1 MFYNSY
7 RTTKAAN
14 AERLKLGQTGK
25 SVISNPR
32 ERLMNIQKREKL
44 KTLLITKF
52 MQKYGIKRPEQYLE
66 NEINKFLQG
75 EKLNNNDLQKLDAK
89 IHRILI
95 ENKGFSNLQDTL
107 NASLSQNTIPHQN
120 NESIYPNN
128 QIPNMNINLTEE
140 NINQN
145 YSKSNADV
153 LSFNKYPK
161 FKNPREELAWL
172 EAEEAKYSK
181 KVFNEVKKDNN
192 INNKSNEYPPQI
204 DFSTFDDEW
213 AALAEYNRRM
223 YLQDIKEE
231 KIKDHELKKRTK
243 DELDVQVKEKLKR
256 EYENEL
262 RNLEYAKIMKEHLKD
277 LEEIEKKKAEDLKQ
291 QRLREQQNRIAQ
303 MRDEYTR
310 KRIEELKNK
319 KWERN
324 LVKHYQDEIEDEKK
338 AEKERKEKEY
348 KAYLDTK
355 RDNEISEQMKAEQL
369 KKEKEDDIK
378 FIEENNKIEEKKEL
392 ERKLYFK
399 RIDRNSNNFMTGV
412 AKEALD
418 NIIKEEKDE
427 EDRINFYIE
436 QKNKKEVE
444 KEEKD
449 RIKRQLAKNEL
460 KHYLDLQIE
469 ERKKITELEKE
480 LDGEQA
486 RIWKIDSDKYK
497 EDERNIEQKI
507 RRMNRRNLETLN
519 RQVQMRKDKNNLNK
533 KMSPTEFA
541 MNKNTLV
548 KAKIVNEKPEYA

>member
-25 SVISNPR
+25 SIIANPR
-32 ERLMNIQKREKL
+32 DRLMNLQKREKL

-52 MQKYGIKRPEQYLE
+52 MQKYGIKHPEQYLE

-75 EKLNNNDLQKLDAK
+75 EKLNNTDLQKLDAK
-89 IHRILI
+89 IHRILL
-95 ENKGFSNLQDTL
+95 ENKGFSNLKETI
-107 NASLSQNTIPHQN
+107 NSSLSQNNIPYQN

-128 QIPNMNINLTEE
+128 QNPNINLTEG

-153 LSFNKYPK
+153 LSYNKYPK

-172 EAEEAKYSK
+172 EAEEEKYAKK
-181 KVFNEVKKDNN
+181 NIINVKNDNDNN
-192 INNKSNEYPPQI
+192 KNKNNEYPPQI

-324 LVKHYQDEIEDEKK
+324 LVKHYQEEIEDEKK

-355 RDNEISEQMKAEQL
+355 KENESNEKIKLEQL

-399 RIDRNSNNFMTGV
+399 RIERNSNNFMTGV

-418 NIIKEEKDE
+418 NMIKEEKDE

-436 QKNKKEVE
+436 QKNKKDNE

-449 RIKRQLAKNEL
+449 KIKRELEKKEL

-469 ERKKITELEKE
+469 EKKKITELEKE

-519 RQVQMRKDKNNLNK
+519 RQVQMRKDKNKINK

-541 MNKNTLV
+541 MNKNTLMQ
-548 KAKIVNEKPEYA
+548 AKIVNEKPEYA

>member
-25 SVISNPR
+25 SIIANPR
-32 ERLMNIQKREKL
+32 DRLMNLQKREKL

-52 MQKYGIKRPEQYLE
+52 MQKYGIKHPEQYLE

-75 EKLNNNDLQKLDAK
+75 EKLNNTDLQKLDAK
-89 IHRILI
+89 IHRILL
-95 ENKGFSNLQDTL
+95 ENKGFSNLKETI
-107 NASLSQNTIPHQN
+107 NSSLSQNNIPYQN

-128 QIPNMNINLTEE
+128 QNPNINLTEG

-153 LSFNKYPK
+153 LSYNKYPK

-172 EAEEAKYSK
+172 EAEEEKYAKK
-181 KVFNEVKKDNN
+181 NIINVKNDNDNN
-192 INNKSNEYPPQI
+192 KNKNNEYPPQI

-324 LVKHYQDEIEDEKK
+324 LVKHYQEEIEDEKK

-355 RDNEISEQMKAEQL
+355 KENESNEKIKLEQL

-399 RIDRNSNNFMTGV
+399 RIERNSNNFMTGV

-418 NIIKEEKDE
+418 NMIKEEKDE

-436 QKNKKEVE
+436 QKNKKDNE

-449 RIKRQLAKNEL
+449 KIKRELEKKEL

-469 ERKKITELEKE
+469 EKKKITELEKE

-486 RIWKIDSDKYK
+486 RIWQIDSDKYK

-519 RQVQMRKDKNNLNK
+519 RQVQMRKDKNKINK

-541 MNKNTLV
+541 MNKDTLI

>member
-32 ERLMNIQKREKL
+32 ERLMNLQKREKL
-44 KTLLITKF
+44 KSLLITKF

-107 NASLSQNTIPHQN
+107 NASLSQNNIPYQN

-128 QIPNMNINLTEE
+128 QIPNMNINLTED
-140 NINQN
+140 NVNQN
-145 YSKSNADV
+145 YSKSNADI
-153 LSFNKYPK
+153 LSYNKYPK

-181 KVFNEVKKDNN
+181 KNLNEVKKEDNN
-192 INNKSNEYPPQI
+192 KNKNNEYPPQI

-231 KIKDHELKKRTK
+231 KMKDHELKMRTK

-277 LEEIEKKKAEDLKQ
+277 LEEIEKKKAEDLKKL
-291 QRLREQQNRIAQ
+291 RLREQQNRIAQ

-348 KAYLDTK
+348 KAYLETK
-355 RDNEISEQMKAEQL
+355 KDNEISEQIKAELL

-378 FIEENNKIEEKKEL
+378 FVEENNKIEEKKEL

-399 RIDRNSNNFMTGV
+399 RIERNSNNFMTGV

-418 NIIKEEKDE
+418 NMVKEEKDE

-444 KEEKD
+444 KEEKE
-449 RIKRQLAKNEL
+449 RMKRLLAKNEL

-469 ERKKITELEKE
+469 EKKKITELEKE

-486 RIWKIDSDKYK
+486 RIWQIDSDKYK

-519 RQVQMRKDKNNLNK
+519 RQVQMRKDKNYINK

-541 MNKNTLV
+541 MNKDTLI

>member
-25 SVISNPR
+25 SIIANPR
-32 ERLMNIQKREKL
+32 DRLMNLQKREKL

-52 MQKYGIKRPEQYLE
+52 MQKYGIKHPEQYLE

-75 EKLNNNDLQKLDAK
+75 EKLNNTDLQKLDAK
-89 IHRILI
+89 IHRILL
-95 ENKGFSNLQDTL
+95 ENKGFSNLKETI
-107 NASLSQNTIPHQN
+107 NSSLSQNNIPYQN

-128 QIPNMNINLTEE
+128 QNPNINLTEG

-153 LSFNKYPK
+153 LSYNKYPK

-172 EAEEAKYSK
+172 EAEEEKYAKK
-181 KVFNEVKKDNN
+181 NIINVKNDNDNN
-192 INNKSNEYPPQI
+192 KNKNNEYPPQI

-319 KWERN
+319 RWERN
-324 LVKHYQDEIEDEKK
+324 LVKHYQEEIEDEKK

-355 RDNEISEQMKAEQL
+355 KENESNEKIKLEQL

-399 RIDRNSNNFMTGV
+399 RIERNSNNFMTGV

-418 NIIKEEKDE
+418 NMVKEEKDE

-436 QKNKKEVE
+436 QKNKKDNE

-449 RIKRQLAKNEL
+449 KIKRELEKKEL

-469 ERKKITELEKE
+469 EKKKITELEKE

>member
-145 YSKSNADV
+145 YSKSNADI

>member
-25 SVISNPR
+25 SIIANPR
-32 ERLMNIQKREKL
+32 DRLMNLQKREKL

-52 MQKYGIKRPEQYLE
+52 MQKYGIKHPEQYLE

-75 EKLNNNDLQKLDAK
+75 EKLNNTDLQKLDAK
-89 IHRILI
+89 IHRILL
-95 ENKGFSNLQDTL
+95 ENKGSSNLKETI
-107 NASLSQNTIPHQN
+107 NSSLSQNNIPYQN

-128 QIPNMNINLTEE
+128 QNPNINLTEG

-153 LSFNKYPK
+153 LSYNKYPK

-172 EAEEAKYSK
+172 EAEEEKYAKK
-181 KVFNEVKKDNN
+181 NIINVKNDNDNN
-192 INNKSNEYPPQI
+192 KNKNNEYPPQI

-324 LVKHYQDEIEDEKK
+324 LVKHYQEEIEDEKK

-355 RDNEISEQMKAEQL
+355 KENESNEKIKLEQL

-399 RIDRNSNNFMTGV
+399 RIERNSNNFMTGV

-418 NIIKEEKDE
+418 NMVKEEKDE

-436 QKNKKEVE
+436 QKNKKDNE

-449 RIKRQLAKNEL
+449 KIKRELEKKEL

-469 ERKKITELEKE
+469 EKKKITELEKE

-519 RQVQMRKDKNNLNK
+519 RQVQMRKDKNKINK

-541 MNKNTLV
+541 MNKNTLMQ
-548 KAKIVNEKPEYA
+548 AKIVNEKPEYA

>member
-145 YSKSNADV
+145 YSKSNADI

-378 FIEENNKIEEKKEL
+378 FIEENNKIEERKEL

>member
-25 SVISNPR
+25 SIIANPR
-32 ERLMNIQKREKL
+32 DRLMNLQKREKL

-52 MQKYGIKRPEQYLE
+52 MQKYGIKHPEQYLE

-75 EKLNNNDLQKLDAK
+75 EKLNNTDLQKLDAK
-89 IHRILI
+89 IHRILL
-95 ENKGFSNLQDTL
+95 ENKGFSNLKETI
-107 NASLSQNTIPHQN
+107 NSSLSQNNIPYQN

-128 QIPNMNINLTEE
+128 QNPNINLTEG

-153 LSFNKYPK
+153 LSYNKYPK

-324 LVKHYQDEIEDEKK
+324 LVKHYQEEIEDEKK

-355 RDNEISEQMKAEQL
+355 KENESNEKIKLEQL

-399 RIDRNSNNFMTGV
+399 RIERNSNNFMTGV

-418 NIIKEEKDE
+418 NMVKEEKDE

>member
-25 SVISNPR
+25 SIIANPR
-32 ERLMNIQKREKL
+32 DRLMNLQKREKL

-52 MQKYGIKRPEQYLE
+52 MQKYGIKHPEQYLE

-75 EKLNNNDLQKLDAK
+75 EKLNNTDLQKLDAK
-89 IHRILI
+89 IHRILL
-95 ENKGFSNLQDTL
+95 ENKGSSNLKETI
-107 NASLSQNTIPHQN
+107 NSSLSQNNIPYQN

-128 QIPNMNINLTEE
+128 QNPNINLTEG

-153 LSFNKYPK
+153 LSYNKYPK

-172 EAEEAKYSK
+172 EAEEEKYAKK
-181 KVFNEVKKDNN
+181 NIINVKNDNDNN
-192 INNKSNEYPPQI
+192 KNKNNEYPPQI

-324 LVKHYQDEIEDEKK
+324 LVKHYQEEIEDEKK

-355 RDNEISEQMKAEQL
+355 KENESNEKIKLEQL

-399 RIDRNSNNFMTGV
+399 RIERNSNNFMTGV

-418 NIIKEEKDE
+418 NMIKEEKDE

-436 QKNKKEVE
+436 QKNKKDNE

-449 RIKRQLAKNEL
+449 KIKRELEKKEL

-469 ERKKITELEKE
+469 EKKKITELEKE

-519 RQVQMRKDKNNLNK
+519 RQVQMRKDKNKINK

-541 MNKNTLV
+541 MNKNTLMQ
-548 KAKIVNEKPEYA
+548 AKIVNEKPEYA

>member
-25 SVISNPR
+25 SIIANPR
-32 ERLMNIQKREKL
+32 DRLMNLQKREKL

-52 MQKYGIKRPEQYLE
+52 MQKYGIKHPEQYLE

-75 EKLNNNDLQKLDAK
+75 EKLNNTDLQKLDAK
-89 IHRILI
+89 IHRILL
-95 ENKGFSNLQDTL
+95 ENKGFSNLKETI
-107 NASLSQNTIPHQN
+107 NSSLSQNNIPYQN

-128 QIPNMNINLTEE
+128 QNPNINLTEG

-153 LSFNKYPK
+153 LSYNKYPK

-172 EAEEAKYSK
+172 EAEEEKYAKK
-181 KVFNEVKKDNN
+181 NIINVKNDNDNN
-192 INNKSNEYPPQI
+192 KNKNNEYPPQI

-324 LVKHYQDEIEDEKK
+324 LVKHYQEEIEDEKK
-338 AEKERKEKEY
+338 EEKERKEKEY

-355 RDNEISEQMKAEQL
+355 KENESNEKIKLEQL

-399 RIDRNSNNFMTGV
+399 RIERNSNNFMTGV

-418 NIIKEEKDE
+418 NMVKEEKDE

-436 QKNKKEVE
+436 QKNKKDNE

-449 RIKRQLAKNEL
+449 KIKRELEKKEL

-469 ERKKITELEKE
+469 EKKKITELEKE

-519 RQVQMRKDKNNLNK
+519 RQVQMRKDKNKINK

-541 MNKNTLV
+541 MNKNTLMQ
-548 KAKIVNEKPEYA
+548 AKIVNEKPEYA

>member
-44 KTLLITKF
+44 KNLLITKF
-52 MQKYGIKRPEQYLE
+52 MQKYGIKHPEQYLE

-145 YSKSNADV
+145 YSKSNADI

>member
-25 SVISNPR
+25 SIIANPR
-32 ERLMNIQKREKL
+32 DRLMNLQKREKL

-52 MQKYGIKRPEQYLE
+52 MQKYGIKHPEQYLE

-75 EKLNNNDLQKLDAK
+75 EKLNNTDLQKLDAK
-89 IHRILI
+89 IHRILL
-95 ENKGFSNLQDTL
+95 ENKGSSNLKETI
-107 NASLSQNTIPHQN
+107 NSSLSQNNIPYQN

-128 QIPNMNINLTEE
+128 QNPNINLTEG

-153 LSFNKYPK
+153 LSYNKYPK

-172 EAEEAKYSK
+172 EAEEEKYAKK
-181 KVFNEVKKDNN
+181 NIINVKNDNDNN
-192 INNKSNEYPPQI
+192 KNKNNEYPPQI

-324 LVKHYQDEIEDEKK
+324 LVKHYQEEIEDEKK

-355 RDNEISEQMKAEQL
+355 KENESNEKIKLEQL

-399 RIDRNSNNFMTGV
+399 RIERNSNNFMTGV

-418 NIIKEEKDE
+418 NMIKEEKDE

-436 QKNKKEVE
+436 QKNKKDNE

-449 RIKRQLAKNEL
+449 KIKRELEKKEL

-469 ERKKITELEKE
+469 EKKKITELEKE

-486 RIWKIDSDKYK
+486 RIWQIDSDKYK

-519 RQVQMRKDKNNLNK
+519 RQVQMRKDKNKINK

-541 MNKNTLV
+541 MNKNTLM
-548 KAKIVNEKPEYA
+548 KAKVVNNQPELA

>member
-32 ERLMNIQKREKL
+32 ERLMNLQKREKL
-44 KTLLITKF
+44 KSLLITKF

-107 NASLSQNTIPHQN
+107 NASLSQNNIPYQN

-128 QIPNMNINLTEE
+128 QIPNMNINLTED
-140 NINQN
+140 NVNQN
-145 YSKSNADV
+145 YSKSNADI
-153 LSFNKYPK
+153 LSYNKYPK

-181 KVFNEVKKDNN
+181 KNLNEIKKEDNN
-192 INNKSNEYPPQI
+192 KNKNNEYPPQI

>member
-44 KTLLITKF
+44 KNLLITKF
-52 MQKYGIKRPEQYLE
+52 MQKYGIKHPEQYLE

-145 YSKSNADV
+145 YSKSNADI

-348 KAYLDTK
+348 KAYLETK

>member
-25 SVISNPR
+25 SIIANPR
-32 ERLMNIQKREKL
+32 DRLMNLQKREKL

-52 MQKYGIKRPEQYLE
+52 MQKYGIKHPEQYLE

-75 EKLNNNDLQKLDAK
+75 EKLNNTDLQKLDAK
-89 IHRILI
+89 IHRILL
-95 ENKGFSNLQDTL
+95 ENKGSSNLKETI
-107 NASLSQNTIPHQN
+107 NSSLSQNNIPYQN

-128 QIPNMNINLTEE
+128 QNPNINLTEG

-153 LSFNKYPK
+153 LSYNKYPK

-181 KVFNEVKKDNN
+181 KGFNEVKKDNN

-399 RIDRNSNNFMTGV
+399 RIERNSNNFMTGV

-469 ERKKITELEKE
+469 EKKKITELEKE

>member
-25 SVISNPR
+25 SIIANPR
-32 ERLMNIQKREKL
+32 DRLMNLQKREKL

-52 MQKYGIKRPEQYLE
+52 MQKYGIKHPEQYLE

-75 EKLNNNDLQKLDAK
+75 EKLNNTDLQKLDAK
-89 IHRILI
+89 IHRILL
-95 ENKGFSNLQDTL
+95 ENKGSSNLKETI
-107 NASLSQNTIPHQN
+107 NSSLSQNNIPYQN

-128 QIPNMNINLTEE
+128 QNPNINLTEE

-145 YSKSNADV
+145 YSKSNADI

-172 EAEEAKYSK
+172 EAEEEKYAKK
-181 KVFNEVKKDNN
+181 NIINVKNDNDNN
-192 INNKSNEYPPQI
+192 KNKNNEYPPQI

-338 AEKERKEKEY
+338 AEKERKEAEERNKRIQEKIKEKAAKDLAEQKKLEGQRIKEGIQKGIEEY
-348 KAYLDTK
+348 KKENEKNNILNVKLDDK
-355 RDNEISEQMKAEQL
+355 QL
-369 KKEKEDDIK
+369 
-378 FIEENNKIEEKKEL
+378 EENIKNIKI
-392 ERKLYFK
+392 F
-399 RIDRNSNNFMTGV
+399 
-412 AKEALD
+412 
-418 NIIKEEKDE
+418 
-427 EDRINFYIE
+427 
-436 QKNKKEVE
+436 
-444 KEEKD
+444 
-449 RIKRQLAKNEL
+449 
-460 KHYLDLQIE
+460 
-469 ERKKITELEKE
+469 
-480 LDGEQA
+480 
-486 RIWKIDSDKYK
+486 
-497 EDERNIEQKI
+497 
-507 RRMNRRNLETLN
+507 
-519 RQVQMRKDKNNLNK
+519 
-533 KMSPTEFA
+533 
-541 MNKNTLV
+541 
-548 KAKIVNEKPEYA
+548 

>member
-32 ERLMNIQKREKL
+32 ERLMNLQKREKL
-44 KTLLITKF
+44 KSLLITKF

-107 NASLSQNTIPHQN
+107 NASLSQNNIPYQN

-145 YSKSNADV
+145 YSKSNADI

-348 KAYLDTK
+348 KAYLETK
-355 RDNEISEQMKAEQL
+355 KDNEISEQMKAEQL

-418 NIIKEEKDE
+418 NMIKEEKDE

-469 ERKKITELEKE
+469 EKKKITELEKE

-519 RQVQMRKDKNNLNK
+519 RQVQMRKDKNKINK

>member
-25 SVISNPR
+25 SIIANPR
-32 ERLMNIQKREKL
+32 DRLMNLQKREKL

-52 MQKYGIKRPEQYLE
+52 MQKYGIKHPEQYLE

-75 EKLNNNDLQKLDAK
+75 EKLNNTDLQKLDAK
-89 IHRILI
+89 IHRILL
-95 ENKGFSNLQDTL
+95 ENKGSSNLKETI
-107 NASLSQNTIPHQN
+107 NSSLSQNNIPYQN

-128 QIPNMNINLTEE
+128 QNPNINLTEG

-153 LSFNKYPK
+153 LSYNKYPK

-172 EAEEAKYSK
+172 EAEEEKYAKK
-181 KVFNEVKKDNN
+181 NIINVKNDNDNN
-192 INNKSNEYPPQI
+192 KNKNNEYPPQI

-324 LVKHYQDEIEDEKK
+324 LVKHYQEEIEDEKK

-355 RDNEISEQMKAEQL
+355 KENESNEKIKLEQL

-399 RIDRNSNNFMTGV
+399 RIERNSNNFMTGV

-418 NIIKEEKDE
+418 NMVKEEKDE

-436 QKNKKEVE
+436 QKNKKDNE

-449 RIKRQLAKNEL
+449 KIKRELEKKEL

-469 ERKKITELEKE
+469 EKKKITELEKE

-486 RIWKIDSDKYK
+486 RIWQIDSDKYK

-519 RQVQMRKDKNNLNK
+519 RQVQMRKDKNKINK

-541 MNKNTLV
+541 MNKNTLMQ
-548 KAKIVNEKPEYA
+548 AKIVNEKPEYA

>member
-145 YSKSNADV
+145 YSKSNADI

-324 LVKHYQDEIEDEKK
+324 LVKHYQEEIEDEKK

-355 RDNEISEQMKAEQL
+355 KENESNEKIKLEQL

-399 RIDRNSNNFMTGV
+399 RIERNSNNFMTGV

-418 NIIKEEKDE
+418 NMIKEEKDE

>member
-145 YSKSNADV
+145 YSKSNADI

-378 FIEENNKIEEKKEL
+378 FIEENNKIEERKEL

-469 ERKKITELEKE
+469 EKKKITELEKE

>member
-25 SVISNPR
+25 SVIANPR

-44 KTLLITKF
+44 KNLLITKF
-52 MQKYGIKRPEQYLE
+52 MQKYGIKHPEQYLE

-145 YSKSNADV
+145 YSKSNADI

-181 KVFNEVKKDNN
+181 KGFNEVKKDNN

>member
-44 KTLLITKF
+44 KNLLITKF
-52 MQKYGIKRPEQYLE
+52 MQKYGIKHPEQYLE

-145 YSKSNADV
+145 YSKSNADI

-172 EAEEAKYSK
+172 EAEEAKYEK
-181 KVFNEVKKDNN
+181 KTVEIEKVKNPH
-192 INNKSNEYPPQI
+192 ERI
-204 DFSTFDDEW
+204 DFSATGDEW
-213 AALAEYNRRM
+213 GALAEYNRRI

-231 KIKDHELKKRTK
+231 KMKDYEIKRRTK
-243 DELDVQVKEKLKR
+243 EDLDIQVKEKLKR
-256 EYENEL
+256 EYEEEL
-262 RNLEYAKIMKEHLKD
+262 RNKEYARIWKEHLKD
-277 LEEIEKKKAEDLKQ
+277 IDEIERKKQEEMHQ
-291 QRLREQQNRIAQ
+291 QRLREQSNRINQ
-303 MRDEYTR
+303 MRDEYCR

>member
-145 YSKSNADV
+145 YSKSNADI

-181 KVFNEVKKDNN
+181 KGFNEVKKDNN

-231 KIKDHELKKRTK
+231 KIKEHESKEKEKITFIGNELLLGLYDYLSKDYNDSEFVIEKDMKYDVLKNTIQSKINDKSLSYNVVIALDSKLELSKDQYNEIIELLKDYKIYIIDSNTSIDKENVTIIDIEKIMENEKNVSFDNIHLTDDGNKELKK
-243 DELDVQVKEKLKR
+243 
-256 EYENEL
+256 
-262 RNLEYAKIMKEHLKD
+262 I
-277 LEEIEKKKAEDLKQ
+277 I
-291 QRLREQQNRIAQ
+291 
-303 MRDEYTR
+303 
-310 KRIEELKNK
+310 
-319 KWERN
+319 
-324 LVKHYQDEIEDEKK
+324 
-338 AEKERKEKEY
+338 
-348 KAYLDTK
+348 
-355 RDNEISEQMKAEQL
+355 DNYL
-369 KKEKEDDIK
+369 KKE
-378 FIEENNKIEEKKEL
+378 NT
-392 ERKLYFK
+392 
-399 RIDRNSNNFMTGV
+399 NS
-412 AKEALD
+412 
-418 NIIKEEKDE
+418 
-427 EDRINFYIE
+427 
-436 QKNKKEVE
+436 
-444 KEEKD
+444 
-449 RIKRQLAKNEL
+449 
-460 KHYLDLQIE
+460 
-469 ERKKITELEKE
+469 
-480 LDGEQA
+480 
-486 RIWKIDSDKYK
+486 
-497 EDERNIEQKI
+497 
-507 RRMNRRNLETLN
+507 
-519 RQVQMRKDKNNLNK
+519 
-533 KMSPTEFA
+533 
-541 MNKNTLV
+541 
-548 KAKIVNEKPEYA
+548 